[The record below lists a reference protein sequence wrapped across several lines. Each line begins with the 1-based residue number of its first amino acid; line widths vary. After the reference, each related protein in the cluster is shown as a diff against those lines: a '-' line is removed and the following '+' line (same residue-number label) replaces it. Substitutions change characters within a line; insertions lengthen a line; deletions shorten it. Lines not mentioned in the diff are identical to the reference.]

1 MRIRASGVRARL
13 VQQPATHALRRHGCH
28 LPALRR
34 VLAQQRMLVLAF
46 VVGCRFQGRC
56 RRIPQR
62 RWQSFHPSH
71 AGEGGLA
78 DSLCRRTRAAHWS
91 RTALEGQKAPRHGK
105 HKKAICRFVDF
116 VLFALWRVPSASA
129 HACGAEGNRRR
140 DRQLHAYTLPIP
152 PSRCSTCGVVR
163 SALVLVALSWRD
175 RAGATPSEVKRSTAG
190 GGRAPHE

>member
-13 VQQPATHALRRHGCH
+13 VQQPATHALRRHGCY

-56 RRIPQR
+56 RRIPHR
-62 RWQSFHPSH
+62 RWPSFHPSH

-91 RTALEGQKAPRHGK
+91 GQLWKDRRPHATGSTKRQFAGLLILFYLRCGGCRVRVPTRAVRKEQKAR
-105 HKKAICRFVDF
+105 
-116 VLFALWRVPSASA
+116 
-129 HACGAEGNRRR
+129 
-140 DRQLHAYTLPIP
+140 
-152 PSRCSTCGVVR
+152 
-163 SALVLVALSWRD
+163 
-175 RAGATPSEVKRSTAG
+175 
-190 GGRAPHE
+190 